1 MKIVFFLL
9 FVLVYGLNAQGI
21 YASFYVQA
29 DKNAN
34 LAFDASGIVKR
45 VFVDISSSVKK
56 GDKLVELVND
66 ETKASLEIAKAELAS
81 AEVIYK
87 YAQRDYNRWEKI
99 GDIVD
104 EAKLDVYALAYE
116 KAKTLLNEAKA
127 SVAYQ
132 EELYSKTFLYAPFDG
147 AIYEKNVEAGDVVN
161 AMNLKTILKIQS
173 INKRK
178 LIIEFDQKYW
188 KQVKVGQSFLY
199 KIDGDTVQH
208 RANIVKIYPSINQE
222 SRKIRAEVEA
232 KDFLVGLFGDGY
244 IQTEVKE

>member
-1 MKIVFFLL
+1 MKILFFWL
-9 FVLVYGLNAQGI
+9 FILVYGLNAQGI

-147 AIYEKNVEAGDVVN
+147 VIYEKNVEAGDVVN

-199 KIDGDTVQH
+199 KIDGDTIQY

-222 SRKIRAEVEA
+222 SRKIKAEVEA